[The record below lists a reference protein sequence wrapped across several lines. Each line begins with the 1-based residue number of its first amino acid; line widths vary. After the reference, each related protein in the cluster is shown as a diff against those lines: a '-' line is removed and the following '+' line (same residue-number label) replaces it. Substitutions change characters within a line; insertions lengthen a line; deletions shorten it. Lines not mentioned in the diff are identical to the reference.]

1 MKYFIAIDT
10 GGTKTNSVLFDQE
23 GRVLARDLRRGANAF
38 DLGPMEAGARICGA
52 ITTLCEKLPEGEKIS
67 GVYGAVSAAHYYPEI
82 ARMASRAAGGA
93 PCQINGVV
101 YSVMAAVLGRQ
112 DGVCLIS
119 GTGSY
124 AAARK
129 GDAPMHYIGSSGYM
143 LDTGG
148 SGYAI
153 GRAAL
158 IASQREREG
167 RGPRTLLTELVERDM
182 GETLIDHLP
191 AIYAGGRAYI
201 SSFAYTVFDACA
213 QGDPVAKGI
222 FQSAVEYFS
231 DALHGAC
238 EYLGKPCTVALGGGI
253 FLHYPSYVNAL
264 CQYAP
269 EGCTFR
275 LLDVPAV
282 YGAALEALWHDGLE
296 PVEGFRQAFLHS
308 YEALEAR
315 RDAFPSREAH

>member
-10 GGTKTNSVLFDQE
+10 GGYKTDSVLFDQQ
-23 GRVLARDLRRGANAF
+23 GHVLAHDLRRGANAF

-52 ITTLCEKLPEGEKIS
+52 VSVLCEKLPEGAKIS

-82 ARMASRAAGGA
+82 ARMVSRAAGGA
-93 PCQINGVV
+93 PCQLNGVV
-101 YSVMAAVLGRQ
+101 YSVMAAVLGRE
-112 DGVCLIS
+112 DGICLIS

-148 SGYAI
+148 SGYAL

-158 IASQREREG
+158 IASQRDREG
-167 RGPRTLLTELVERDM
+167 RGPKTLLTDMVERDM

-201 SSFAYTVFDACA
+201 SSFAYAVFDACA

-222 FQSAVEYFS
+222 FENAVCYFA

-238 EYLGKPCTVALGGGI
+238 DYLGKACTVALGGGI
-253 FLHYPSYVNAL
+253 FLNYPSYTHAVR
-264 CQYAP
+264 QHAP
-269 EGCTFR
+269 EGCTFK
-275 LLDVPAV
+275 LLEGPAV
-282 YGAALEALWHDGLE
+282 YGSALEALWHAGLE
-296 PVEGFRQAFLHS
+296 ADEAFSENFHRT
-308 YEALEAR
+308 YPAQ
-315 RDAFPSREAH
+315 